1 MNSRLQPITLPPFL
15 GALSLFFLFTF
26 APALPAQ
33 NADPTATDAPAL
45 PGAVAS
51 PLQSHPT
58 SGSYVLRVNDFIRI
72 TVFQEDDLLTETRI
86 SKSGD
91 ITFPLLGPISL
102 SGKTVAQATS
112 EIRARLD
119 KDYVINPQVT
129 LTILE
134 YAQQWVSVLGEVQK
148 PGLVQIPP
156 EGGLDLLGAIALAG
170 GYTRVAD
177 PSHIIVRRIVDGHDV
192 VLKVN
197 AKKLARDVHSEEFLV
212 QPGDRISVAES
223 IF

>member
-1 MNSRLQPITLPPFL
+1 MNSRLQPLTLASLPTV
-15 GALSLFFLFTF
+15 LSLFFLVTF
-26 APALPAQ
+26 APTLRAQ
-33 NADPTATDAPAL
+33 NADSTATDVPAVPGTAAPA
-45 PGAVAS
+45 P
-51 PLQSHPT
+51 QSHPT
-58 SGSYVLRVNDFIRI
+58 SDSYVLRVNDFIRI

-91 ITFPLLGPISL
+91 ITFPLLGPLSL

-112 EIRARLD
+112 EIRTRLD

-148 PGLVQIPP
+148 PGLVAIPP

-177 PSHIIVRRIVDGHDV
+177 PSHIIVRRIVSGRDV

-197 AKKLARDVHSEEFLV
+197 AKMLARDVHVGEFLV

-223 IF
+223 IW